1 MIVAAFGVENSES
14 RCDFKDVSPEMWCYK
29 YISSAVD
36 SGLIQGIGDKMFGIG
51 MPITRED
58 MATILWNG
66 ISKKVTAEKGKK
78 FADDDDISD
87 YAKEAVVMLR
97 RIGIVKGSENN
108 MFAPKLN
115 ATRAEAAAMLYRT
128 LLVTE

>member
-1 MIVAAFGVENSES
+1 
-14 RCDFKDVSPEMWCYK
+14 MWCYK
-29 YISSAVD
+29 YISSAAD

-97 RIGIVKGSENN
+97 RIGIVEGSENN
-108 MFAPKLN
+108 MCTQTQRNPSRSSSDAVQDSFGD
-115 ATRAEAAAMLYRT
+115 RI
-128 LLVTE
+128 V

>member
-1 MIVAAFGVENSES
+1 M
-14 RCDFKDVSPEMWCYK
+14 
-29 YISSAVD
+29 
-36 SGLIQGIGDKMFGIG
+36 IQGIGDKMFGIG

-97 RIGIVKGSENN
+97 RIGIVEGSGNN